1 MKNTHF
7 ESFDEVCREMTL
19 HGRRDNRA
27 SIERVHRSLQLACT
41 NELTPRQAELLQLHF
56 EGGMSMRQIAREQGI
71 SPSTVSRTIAR
82 AEERLR
88 RCLQYAF

>member
-1 MKNTHF
+1 MKNTRF

-19 HGRRDNRA
+19 HGRQDNRA
-27 SIERVHRSLQLACT
+27 SIERVHRGLQLACT
-41 NELTPRQAELLQLHF
+41 NELTPRQAEVVQLRF
-56 EGGMSMRQIAREQGI
+56 EGGMSVREIAQELGVA
-71 SPSTVSRTIAR
+71 PSTVSRTLAR